1 MKRLAFFIVVLLV
14 LALSPSLAGCG
25 GEGGGTG
32 QTDAPGGGGEAPS
45 GSIETKVPGGGDG
58 APSGSEATPVYG
70 DFEIT
75 GDGCVDIMDVTLV
88 AQRWG
93 ETGKPGWI
101 AEDVKRD
108 GVIDQ
113 ADIDLVREHMG
124 EGCQEGF
131 VRV

>member
-14 LALSPSLAGCG
+14 LALFPSLAGCG
-25 GEGGGTG
+25 GEGEEPG
-32 QTDAPGGGGEAPS
+32 QTGGGGETPS
-45 GSIETKVPGGGDG
+45 GSTETKVPGGGDG

-113 ADIDLVREHMG
+113 ADIDLVREHKG
-124 EGCQEGF
+124 EGCQ
-131 VRV
+131 